1 MILRILQNK
10 IFTSFIKYFIMFMLG
25 FLTATILLGLR
36 FAESILK

>member
-10 IFTSFIKYFIMFMLG
+10 IFTSFVKYFIIFMLG

-36 FAESILK
+36 FIGEL

>member
-10 IFTSFIKYFIMFMLG
+10 IFISFIKYFIMFMLG

-36 FAESILK
+36 FTGNL

>member
-10 IFTSFIKYFIMFMLG
+10 IFTSFVKYFIMFMLG

-36 FAESILK
+36 FTGLI